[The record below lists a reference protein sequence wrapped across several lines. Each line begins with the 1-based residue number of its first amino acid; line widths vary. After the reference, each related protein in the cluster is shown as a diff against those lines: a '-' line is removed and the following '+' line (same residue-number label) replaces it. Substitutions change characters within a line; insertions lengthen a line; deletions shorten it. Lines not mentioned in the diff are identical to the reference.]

1 MTSKNTRYARTN
13 SFINPQN
20 TNTIWMFVIAT
31 LAIQISLS
39 MLPLHLPNFT
49 WWLCAKA
56 MYLST
61 NWRKCK
67 IVWIYLWWSALCL
80 GHQRRNTWVS
90 SVVWDDCIRYMRYQ
104 GKEHLRQKCRLGW
117 GRKGDEWQITSGD
130 RLADLSAAGQHCMK
144 DNRQWTHSW

>member
-1 MTSKNTRYARTN
+1 MTLKRTKTMRVPTVSKPPEHQYNLKVCNCGPCNTDLSFNAAIASTN
-13 SFINPQN
+13 LYMMIMRKNNVFINKLN
-20 TNTIWMFVIAT
+20 
-31 LAIQISLS
+31 
-39 MLPLHLPNFT
+39 
-49 WWLCAKA
+49 
-56 MYLST
+56 
-61 NWRKCK
+61 CK
-67 IVWIYLWWSALCL
+67 FVWIYLWWFALCP

-104 GKEHLRQKCRLGW
+104 GKEHLRQKCRLAW